1 MSIAFAKMDWKLHS
15 SFRIVHQSE
24 RPASWFDSRMYC
36 LKCSGMN
43 DWAMNY
49 HSSLYKQKI
58 IYESNLSWLNTI
70 ILSQKICIRNNGYNF
85 WARHFIGKVID
96 SLCKLFSIWLWNQ
109 AWFKGLMSSERRLRW
124 TDNGPVIL
132 GLRGRFKPVQERY
145 NWSKVMVSLI
155 KIPCWSF
162 IR

>member
-1 MSIAFAKMDWKLHS
+1 MSKAFAKMDWKLHS
-15 SFRIVHQSE
+15 SLRIVHQSE

-43 DWAMNY
+43 DWTMNY

-85 WARHFIGKVID
+85 WARDFIGEVID

-109 AWFKGLMSSERRLRW
+109 AWFKIWWALSDVSDGPITDRQSEAVL
-124 TDNGPVIL
+124 NL
-132 GLRGRFKPVQERY
+132 FKRDTIGQKL
-145 NWSKVMVSLI
+145 WSLL
-155 KIPCWSF
+155 
-162 IR
+162 